1 VPLGEGGFEIPSPT
15 LLRAGE
21 TLMALG
27 IPLEKAFDVIESV
40 ARHADSVAQSFVR
53 LFLERVWK
61 PFDQAGQPDT
71 DWPAVLEALERLRPL
86 ASETLVAIFQQRMT
100 QATEKAFGR
109 ELERRAK
116 G

>member
-1 VPLGEGGFEIPSPT
+1 
-15 LLRAGE
+15 
-21 TLMALG
+21 
-27 IPLEKAFDVIESV
+27 
-40 ARHADSVAQSFVR
+40 
-53 LFLERVWK
+53 
-61 PFDQAGQPDT
+61 
-71 DWPAVLEALERLRPL
+71 VLAALERPRPL